1 MTATRAPASARR
13 AAADAARAREADDG
27 DVGVRIRDERPVLR
41 ARLLATWTKGGMN
54 LTPARKRLF
63 DALAAA
69 LDREYYAEQTTTER
83 REAIKRLCMGEDSG
97 VAWAK
102 AYLERG
108 FPDRFTPVLAMF
120 GELERRLADS
130 AESGRRIRS
139 VHQVACC
146 SGREIAHFAK
156 RHPDV
161 RFCGSDADPAVV
173 DFLRHHWRD
182 VPNLSFEVLRLER
195 FDDAGFDVLASD
207 LAYASGGLHY
217 LDAEALRGFL
227 ERARDLVGSLLLSQ
241 PLDASFSSDGPTAST
256 ARRLLSWNHAYPAY
270 LAEAGWNAVGW
281 RESSVAEMPEVKN
294 IGAWADAAAERIPA
308 SRTAPSR

>member
-1 MTATRAPASARR
+1 LTTPGVDEASPVTGAPETSLG
-13 AAADAARAREADDG
+13 AAAG
-27 DVGVRIRDERPVLR
+27 DVGVHIRDERPGLR
-41 ARLLATWTKGGMN
+41 ARLLAFWTKGGTC
-54 LTPARKRLF
+54 LTPARKALF

-69 LDREYYAEQTTTER
+69 LDREYYAPETSTER

-120 GELERRLADS
+120 GELERWLA
-130 AESGRRIRS
+130 SGTVRS

-156 RHPDV
+156 RHPEV

-173 DFLRHHWRD
+173 DFLRDHWRD
-182 VPNLSFEVLRLER
+182 VPNLSFEVLRLECW
-195 FDDAGFDVLASD
+195 DDPSFAALASD

-217 LDAEALRGFL
+217 LDPASLRGFL
-227 ERARDLVGSLLLSQ
+227 ARAREVVGSLLLSQ
-241 PLDASFSSDGPTAST
+241 PLDAAFSSGGPPGST
-256 ARRLLSWNHAYPAY
+256 PRQLLSWNHAYPAY
-270 LAEAGWNAVGW
+270 LAEVGWTEIGW
-281 RESSVAEMPEVKN
+281 RESSLAELPGVKN
-294 IGAWADAAAERIPA
+294 IGSWA
-308 SRTAPSR
+308 TAPVR